1 MSDAPRSA
9 MAHLREHCP
18 ELLEL
23 IEALRA
29 AGAEPK
35 LVYLE
40 VGGVVLRGTKPLY
53 FDDTSQ
59 RAFPAP
65 IQRD

>member
-9 MAHLREHCP
+9 MAHLRAHCP
-18 ELLEL
+18 ELLEVM
-23 IEALRA
+23 EALRV

-40 VGGVVLRGTKPLY
+40 VGGEVLRGTKPLY
-53 FDDTSQ
+53 LGW
-59 RAFPAP
+59 
-65 IQRD
+65 

>member
-9 MAHLREHCP
+9 MAHLRVHCP

-29 AGAEPK
+29 AGAAPK
-35 LVYLE
+35 LVYLD

-53 FDDTSQ
+53 FDESLE

-65 IQRD
+65 PQRE